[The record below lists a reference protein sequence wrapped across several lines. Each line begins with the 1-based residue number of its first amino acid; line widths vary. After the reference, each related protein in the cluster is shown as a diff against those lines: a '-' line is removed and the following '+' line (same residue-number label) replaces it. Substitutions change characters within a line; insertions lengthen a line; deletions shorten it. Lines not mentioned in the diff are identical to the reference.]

1 MKKKCLKCKE
11 LKPLNDFYPSKTSTD
26 KRVSSCKDCEK
37 LYNRE
42 RKRKIKEENNQI
54 IAF

>member
-11 LKPLNDFYPSKTSTD
+11 IKPHSDFYASRTASD
-26 KRVSSCKDCEK
+26 GRSSSCKECEK
-37 LYNRE
+37 VYNRNRL
-42 RKRKIKEENNQI
+42 RKRKEENNQI